1 MRVVVSGAGGFVG
14 RALIARLKGHEI
26 IALDTAAN
34 AIPDQPGVTPIVGN
48 IGDAAVLENAFS
60 SGCDAVIHL
69 ASVPGGAAERNTRHA
84 RTVNIEA
91 SMELADVAARAGS
104 TPRFVFA
111 SSIAALG
118 EITTKHVTDAT
129 PCAPTTVYGAHK
141 LMIED
146 WLSALTRRGDI
157 DAISLRLP
165 GIVAR
170 PKGPSGLKSA
180 FLSDLFHTLAA
191 GEEFT
196 MPVSAD
202 ATTWL
207 MSVDCAADNV
217 IHALTTALSTVPETR
232 AVTLPTLHVRISDL
246 VAEIGRQLGQSQ
258 VRIKYLP
265 DESLERT
272 FGAFPAINTTAAE
285 SLGFFNDRDLPML
298 VRKALMS
305 TKMPPR

>member
-14 RALIARLKGHEI
+14 RAVIARLKAHEI
-26 IALDTAAN
+26 IAMDTAAN

-48 IGDAAVLENAFS
+48 IGDAAVLKNAFS

-69 ASVPGGAAERNTRHA
+69 ASVPGGAAEQNPRHA
-84 RTVNIEA
+84 RSVNIDA
-91 SMELADVAARAGS
+91 TMDLAEVAARAGR

-118 EITTKHVTDAT
+118 EVATKHVNDAT
-129 PCAPTTVYGAHK
+129 PCVPTTVYGAHK
-141 LMIED
+141 LMMED
-146 WLSALTRRGDI
+146 WLSTLARRGEI

-207 MSVDCAADNV
+207 MSVDCAADNLV
-217 IHALTTALSTVPETR
+217 HALTAALSTVPETR
-232 AVTLPTLHVRISDL
+232 AVTLPTLHVRIGDL
-246 VAEIGRQLGQSQ
+246 VAEIARQLGRPQ

-265 DESLERT
+265 DKSLERT

-285 SLGFFNDRDLPML
+285 SLGFFSDGDLSVL

-305 TKMPPR
+305 TKMPAR